1 MPGEKGE
8 RMDRGG
14 ILHGAQKEEKFV
26 VDLANHREL
35 PSGSLVGLI
44 RILLFSVVSSCHREA
59 QKSLGPIVRDDTED
73 LKS

>member
-1 MPGEKGE
+1 
-8 RMDRGG
+8 
-14 ILHGAQKEEKFV
+14 V